1 MQKHQTAGTTP
12 LSNFELKNTSVEIIQ
27 STVTSQVAHLSLA
40 DLEAARSGRRPV
52 SASKHGLEVICGG
65 SCETG
70 AQ

>member
-1 MQKHQTAGTTP
+1 MQKLKQAAGI
-12 LSNFELKNTSVEIIQ
+12 LSNFDLKKTTVSLIPSSGNVQSAVVSVG
-27 STVTSQVAHLSLA
+27 
-40 DLEAARSGRRPV
+40 DLEAMRASRRPV